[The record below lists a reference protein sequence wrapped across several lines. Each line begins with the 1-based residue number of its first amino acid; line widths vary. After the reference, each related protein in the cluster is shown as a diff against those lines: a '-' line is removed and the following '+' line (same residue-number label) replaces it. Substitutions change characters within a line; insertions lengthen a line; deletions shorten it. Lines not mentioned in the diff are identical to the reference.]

1 MARLT
6 EAEKDLICDM
16 CMLAEANADLMEMN
30 ETDHGEGDYEGWTR
44 ADFKRA
50 EAIFKKMFDPIA
62 FAEKLAGRGK
72 DAA

>member
-16 CMLAEANADLMEMN
+16 CAHAEAAYDVALLNDPVR
-30 ETDHGEGDYEGWTR
+30 GEGDYEGWTE

-50 EAIFKKMFDPIA
+50 DAIFKKLFNPVA
-62 FAEKLAGRGK
+62 FAEKLAGRAK
-72 DAA
+72 